1 MGADCCGGLVANAT
15 DPTRT
20 LTLRKRFQREF
31 GRRFRW
37 LRGEVRREIDEY
49 DGFGLRTNRFVFERS
64 DAKVAA
70 FMEWLEGKVH
80 EGVLDVRI
88 GTPMRAAASQWW
100 GNVYLS
106 SAYQRGIS
114 QAASQMRGAGAQVDQ
129 RWVDA
134 AFQRDIHADRAGL
147 AFIRAYEEL
156 EGVTDA
162 MSQQISRH
170 LAEGLAT
177 GQHPRD
183 IAKNINDRVNR
194 VGLSRARV
202 LAQTEVISAHA
213 EAQLNTFTEARIE
226 GVQVIAEHS
235 TAGDDRVCEICEPME
250 GQTYSIEEARGKIPV
265 HPNCRCTFRPII
277 ENGRD
282 IELR

>member
-1 MGADCCGGLVANAT
+1 MGANCCGLVTNAT

-37 LRGEVRREIDEY
+37 LRGQIRDEVDKH

-64 DAKVAA
+64 DAKAAA
-70 FMEWLEGKVH
+70 FVEWLRQQVR
-80 EGVLDVRI
+80 EGVLEVRE

-100 GNVYLS
+100 GSTYIR

-114 QAASQMRGAGAQVDQ
+114 DASSQMRGAGAQVEQ
-129 RWVDA
+129 RWVDS
-134 AFQRDIHADRAGL
+134 AFHRDIHADRAGL

-156 EGVTDA
+156 EGITDA
-162 MSQQISRH
+162 MSQQISRE
-170 LAEGLAT
+170 LADGLAQ
-177 GQHPRD
+177 GKHPRD
-183 IAKNINDRVNR
+183 IADRINNR
-194 VGLSRARV
+194 VDKVGLTRART

-226 GVQVIAEHS
+226 GVQVVAEHS
-235 TAGDDRVCEICEPME
+235 TAGDANVCEICEPLE
-250 GQTYSIEEARGKIPV
+250 GQTYSIEEARGRIPV
-265 HPNCRCTFRPII
+265 HPNCRCTFRPVI
-277 ENGRD
+277 ENGRE